1 MESPASI
8 QTLARKPPPLPPSP
22 HKSEP
27 GVNHHLKT
35 LRSFLS
41 TPGFSQL
48 RPSQQHSLETAILS
62 LQDYLEVLGTMTKAA
77 SPSLRASINHR
88 YFSSPKSSRSPSPRS
103 RSPSG
108 EQRSYQVSKILR
120 RIRRSNNL
128 DERLDLVLI
137 FRRAEKVW
145 LMKKLQVW
153 ERWAGCLYWSPAPYL
168 MFTGAERLPVKTEAQ
183 LQPPIQ
189 PRRRRASPLRSS
201 EAGQSSL
208 LRAAIRLCVRS
219 RRERVLRSL
228 QHWHALTLVWLRMV
242 PWVRTQAVATCQS
255 DNCIAAYYAIRAAV
269 QTITLQG
276 KKRVK
281 RIWRRWRERGLAE
294 QPGSSRTELSRVR
307 ESHIWK
313 RALRKSAS

>member
-1 MESPASI
+1 MDSPASI
-8 QTLARKPPPLPPSP
+8 PTSRKPPHLLPSP
-22 HKSEP
+22 HKSEL
-27 GVNHHLKT
+27 GINHNLKT

-48 RPSQQHSLETAILS
+48 RPTQQHSLETAVLS
-62 LQDYLEVLGTMTKAA
+62 LQDYFEALGALPKTV
-77 SPSLRASINHR
+77 SPSVRTSIHHR
-88 YFSSPKSSRSPSPRS
+88 YFSSPKSSRSPSPRA

-145 LMKKLQVW
+145 LMKRVQVW

-168 MFTGAERLPVKTEAQ
+168 MFTGAERLPARTETQ

-189 PRRRRASPLRSS
+189 PHRRRASPIRST
-201 EAGQSSL
+201 EAGRNGTL
-208 LRAAIRLCVRS
+208 KGAVRLCARS
-219 RRERVLRSL
+219 RRERMLRSL

-255 DNCIAAYYAIRAAV
+255 DNCIASYYAIRAAV
-269 QTITLQG
+269 QIITLHG
-276 KKRVK
+276 KRRIK
-281 RIWRRWRERGLAE
+281 RIWRVWRERGAAE
-294 QPGSSRTELSRVR
+294 RPGSSKTALSRVR
-307 ESHIWK
+307 ESHVWK